1 MLPKIYRI
9 YRYPTVMKGIVL
21 AGGTG
26 RRLWPI
32 TLATSKQLLPIYN
45 KPLIYY
51 PISVLMQSDIR
62 EILMITSPGDKHAF
76 QSLLGDGSNFGLEI
90 TYSIQEK
97 PEGIAQAFHIG
108 QEFIGKSRV
117 ALILGDNLFYGS
129 GLEDLLTLKFE
140 KRGARIF
147 TYHVSNPSEYG
158 VLDLDSQNKP
168 ISVKEKPKNPSS
180 NLAVTGLYF
189 FDSKI
194 ADYVTELKPSMRGEL
209 EITDLIQKYIDNDD
223 LEFFKLPTGTA
234 WLDTGNPNSLNDAS
248 SFVRLLEERT
258 GRKIACL
265 EEIAFR
271 KGWITQNELSLHI
284 EYYGDSNY
292 GKYLSTI
299 IEK

>member
-1 MLPKIYRI
+1 
-9 YRYPTVMKGIVL
+9 MKGIVL
-21 AGGTG
+21 AGGSG

-51 PISVLMQSDIR
+51 PISVLMQSGIR
-62 EILMITSPGDKHAF
+62 EILIITSPSDKHAF
-76 QSLLGDGSNFGLEI
+76 QSLLGDGSNFGLI
-90 TYSIQEK
+90 FTYLTQEK

-108 QEFIGKSRV
+108 QDFIGDSRV

-129 GLEDLLTLKFE
+129 GLEDLLNLKFE
-140 KRGARIF
+140 AKGARIF
-147 TYHVSNPSEYG
+147 TYHVSNPTEYG
-158 VLDLDSQNKP
+158 VLNLDSNNEP
-168 ISVKEKPKNPSS
+168 VNVKEKPKNPSS

-194 ADYVTELKPSMRGEL
+194 VNYVTKIRPSSRGEL
-209 EITDLIQKYIDNDD
+209 EITDLIQKYIDNND

-248 SFVRLLEERT
+248 SFVRVLEERT

-265 EEIAFR
+265 EEIAFQ
-271 KGWITQNELSLHI
+271 KGWITRSELLSHI

-292 GKYLSTI
+292 GRYLSTI

>member
-1 MLPKIYRI
+1 
-9 YRYPTVMKGIVL
+9 MKGIVL
-21 AGGTG
+21 AGGSG

-51 PISVLMQSDIR
+51 PISVLMQSGIR
-62 EILMITSPGDKHAF
+62 EILIITSPSDKHAF
-76 QSLLGDGSNFGLEI
+76 QSLLGDGSNFGLTI
-90 TYSIQEK
+90 TYSTQEK

-108 QEFIGKSRV
+108 KDFIGNSRV
-117 ALILGDNLFYGS
+117 ALVLGDNLFYGA
-129 GLEDLLTLKFE
+129 GLEDLLTLTFE
-140 KRGARIF
+140 TKGARIF
-147 TYHVSNPSEYG
+147 TYHVSNPTEYG
-158 VLDLDSQNKP
+158 VLNLDSNSEP
-168 ISVKEKPKNPSS
+168 LNVKEKPKNPSS

-194 ADYVTELKPSMRGEL
+194 VNYVTKIKPSARGEL
-209 EITDLIQKYIDNDD
+209 EITDLIQKYIDNND

-248 SFVRLLEERT
+248 SFVRVLEERT
-258 GRKIACL
+258 GKKIACL
-265 EEIAFR
+265 EEIAFQ
-271 KGWITQNELSLHI
+271 KGWITKSEILLRI

-299 IEK
+299 VER